1 MTLNRPSILP
11 SILGGVVIA
20 TLFWL
25 MAFRLVPRAEAI
37 FADLLEGAQ
46 LPVATR
52 LILAY
57 GRPAM
62 VLAGLVLGIGVV
74 AGGLVRELRWLRWLR
89 WVSVALAILLA
100 LLVSACLF
108 LPLAQLNHQLSAGR

>member
-1 MTLNRPSILP
+1 MNSNRPSILP
-11 SILGGVVIA
+11 STLGGVVIA

-74 AGGLVRELRWLRWLR
+74 AGGQVRELRWLR